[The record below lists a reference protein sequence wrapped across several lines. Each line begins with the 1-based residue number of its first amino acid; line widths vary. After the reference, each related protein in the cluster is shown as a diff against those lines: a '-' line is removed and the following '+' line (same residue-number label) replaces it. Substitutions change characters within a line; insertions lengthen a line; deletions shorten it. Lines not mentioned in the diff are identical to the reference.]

1 MIWLRSQLFQR
12 SRLNDSY
19 YRVSLIF
26 YLSDRCQAIRRCCIF
41 LAHRPHMAAILNLES
56 LRYML
61 PLASHQLS
69 LCPPAVPA
77 KACTLWGVCLVFG
90 FFSTLKLVST
100 FQRNIQDGGLCRL
113 GSVGVECWKRRW
125 ASHFERLSE
134 FAGWQRASESWKPQL
149 ILI

>member
-41 LAHRPHMAAILNLES
+41 LAHRPHMAAILKLES

-69 LCPPAVPA
+69 LCALPLFLWRPARCGVFAWFSVSFRRSDLFPLFSEIFKMEVCVDSVQSA
-77 KACTLWGVCLVFG
+77 LNAERGGEHLILSVCLNLPGDSARV
-90 FFSTLKLVST
+90 KV
-100 FQRNIQDGGLCRL
+100 
-113 GSVGVECWKRRW
+113 GSR
-125 ASHFERLSE
+125 SLF
-134 FAGWQRASESWKPQL
+134 
-149 ILI
+149 